1 MAKEVAELKE
11 EAQNL
16 KPINLRSIFFSFL
29 IFIPM
34 KLSVYVFPP
43 QDYWINTVA

>member
-11 EAQNL
+11 EAKNL
-16 KPINLRSIFFSFL
+16 KQINLRSIFFLL
-29 IFIPM
+29 IFIPT

-43 QDYWINTVA
+43 QDYWINTIA